1 MSTNRFNDAW
11 SQILAKV
18 WIDKDGALRDR
29 LRTDPTA
36 VFAEHGA
43 AFPNDVSISVV
54 ENSPTKLTFV
64 IPVAPAGLADIS
76 DEDIA
81 ELYQACPGTQLDM
94 GD

>member
-1 MSTNRFNDAW
+1 MSMNRYNDAW

-18 WIDKDGALRDR
+18 WTGRDDGIRDR
-29 LRTDPTA
+29 LKTDPA
-36 VFAEHGA
+36 SVFAQHGA
-43 AFPNDVSISVV
+43 PFPDDVSVSVV
-54 ENSPTKLTFV
+54 ENSPTDLTFV

-94 GD
+94 GG